1 MVQRKIDLHQLQPQ
15 QIVEL
20 RKNTE
25 QEINHFTQSLQA
37 LQTAQSKLKE
47 CISSIESMS
56 TTKAKELLVP
66 LTSSLYLPGE
76 ILDQD
81 EYLVDIGTGYFVGKL
96 AKEAIKVYSGKVEK
110 LNEDAKK
117 LKDILV
123 QKNDTLNSMSLVLRE
138 KMIEY
143 EQQQQ
148 QQQQQ
153 LEQKL

>member
-1 MVQRKIDLHQLQPQ
+1 MSAPRQRTIDLHQLQPQ

-47 CISSIESMS
+47 CIASVENMAA
-56 TTKAKELLVP
+56 TPAKELLVP
-66 LTSSLYLPGE
+66 LTSSLYLPGK
-76 ILDQD
+76 IVDKD

-96 AKEAIKVYSGKVEK
+96 GKEAKQVYEGKINK
-110 LNEDAKK
+110 LNDDAKK
-117 LKDILV
+117 LKDILA
-123 QKNDTLNSMSLVLRE
+123 QKNDTLNTMSLVLRE

-143 EQQQQ
+143 EQQQATAAA
-148 QQQQQ
+148 
-153 LEQKL
+153 K